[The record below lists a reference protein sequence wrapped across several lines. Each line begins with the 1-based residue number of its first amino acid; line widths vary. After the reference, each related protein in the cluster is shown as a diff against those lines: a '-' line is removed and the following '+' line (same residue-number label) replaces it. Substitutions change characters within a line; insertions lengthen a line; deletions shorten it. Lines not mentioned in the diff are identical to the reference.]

1 MEEARLEALS
11 LITGGIFAPFELW
24 VAFYGIGGTAEMLE
38 FEAYIYGLIPVSEI
52 DAQLLSEALLELTG
66 NW

>member
-11 LITGGIFAPFELW
+11 LLNDGIYTPFELW
-24 VAFYGIGGTAEMLE
+24 IPFYGNGGTAEMLE